1 MQGGGANKWS
11 FKSVTNWEY
20 WFPGFPILVYFKETQ
35 TKPEGQIHFFPI
47 IMDGKELY
55 EQVRLWGISSIDRI
69 WIYL

>member
-55 EQVRLWGISSIDRI
+55 EQVRLWEILSIDRI
-69 WIYL
+69 